1 VRGWIV
7 RDIATTAL
15 DVFGALLVV
24 LALALTARDLGITPS
39 VRLYGTAGLGVL
51 VASWLAQ
58 GAHLPRRRR
67 RRGERS

>member
-1 VRGWIV
+1 V

-24 LALALTARDLGITPS
+24 AALALAARDLGITPN
-39 VRLYGTAGLGVL
+39 VRLYGTAGIGVL

-58 GAHLPRRRR
+58 GAPLPRRKK
-67 RRGERS
+67 GRS